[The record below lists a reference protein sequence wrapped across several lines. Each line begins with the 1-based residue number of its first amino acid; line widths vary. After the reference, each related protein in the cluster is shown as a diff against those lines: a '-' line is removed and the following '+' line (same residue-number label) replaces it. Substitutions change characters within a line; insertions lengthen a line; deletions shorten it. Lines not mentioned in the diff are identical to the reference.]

1 MTKIIDG
8 NEILEDGETIN
19 VARNGQ
25 TVRVPMMLMDGKP
38 APVLSHKPGFLAVSD
53 ADRAVLDVAH
63 AVRDKRLSEAWRNP
77 PPVDQA
83 QTTAPKA
90 PTTAATL
97 TSDQRYAARD
107 SRLETAWRNP

>member
-1 MTKIIDG
+1 MTKLIDG
-8 NEILEDGETIN
+8 KHVAEDGETIS

-53 ADRAVLDVAH
+53 ADRAALDVAH

-77 PPVDQA
+77 PPVDQE
-83 QTTAPKA
+83 QTTVPKA
-90 PTTAATL
+90 TTVATL